1 MRKSLPLVLAALFS
15 AASQMYAQDAPAR
28 KNTYHS
34 SGITTNAAPRLIS
47 PEIHA
52 DRTVTLRLR
61 APKASE
67 VTLSFQGPKQMT
79 KDADGTWSITVGP
92 LEPEIYEYIFTVD
105 GARVLDSANTMLKTG
120 RALGGNLLEIP
131 GTPPRF
137 DEVQDV
143 PRGSIQVRSYTSTPL
158 QRRRQ
163 LYVYLPPQ
171 YDSEPARRFPVLYLR
186 HGSGDDESTWSLQ
199 GRAGVILENLI
210 AQRKAV
216 PMLIVMTNGDTDG
229 TWGGG
234 SSQEAIETLSRELLG
249 DVIPI
254 IEKNYRVTA
263 NRGNRAITG
272 LSMGGGQA
280 FTIGLKHL
288 DTFAWVGEF
297 SSGLLS
303 DTDFNLT
310 KHLPG
315 FLDDPARANQR
326 LNLLFLS
333 CGTEDPRL
341 PGHLNLTDTLK
352 ARQIR
357 YIWYPTPGAHEWKV
371 WRHSLAEFLP
381 KLFR

>member
-34 SGITTNAAPRLIS
+34 SGINANAAPRLIS

-52 DRTVTLRLR
+52 DRTVTFRIR

-67 VTLSFQGPKQMT
+67 VALAFQGSKPMT

-92 LEPEIYEYIFTVD
+92 LEPEIYEYAFTVD
-105 GARVLDSANTMLKTG
+105 GARVLDTANTMLKTG

-143 PRGSIQVRSYTSTPL
+143 PHGSIQVRSYASTPL

-186 HGSGDDESTWSLQ
+186 HGNGDDESTWSLQ

-210 AQRKAV
+210 AQRKAL

-234 SSQEAIETLSRELLG
+234 SSPEAIETLSRELLG
-249 DVIPI
+249 DVIPM

-288 DTFAWVGEF
+288 ETFAWVGEF

-315 FLDDPARANQR
+315 FLDDPARVNQR

-333 CGTEDPRL
+333 CGTEDPRI
-341 PGHLNLTDTLK
+341 PGHLDLTDTLK
-352 ARQIR
+352 AKQIR
-357 YIWYPTPGAHEWKV
+357 YIWHPTPGAHEWKV

>member
-1 MRKSLPLVLAALFS
+1 MRESLPLVLATLFS
-15 AASQMYAQDAPAR
+15 AASQLYAQDTPAR

-34 SGITTNAAPRLIS
+34 SGITANAAARLIS
-47 PEIHA
+47 PEVHA
-52 DRTVTLRLR
+52 DRTVTFRLR
-61 APKASE
+61 APKAAE
-67 VTLSFQGPKQMT
+67 VALSFQGSKLMA
-79 KDADGTWSITVGP
+79 KDADGIWSVTLGP
-92 LEPEIYEYIFTVD
+92 LEPEIYEYAFTVD
-105 GARVLDSANTMLKTG
+105 GARVLDTANTMLKTG

-137 DEVQDV
+137 DEIQDV
-143 PRGSIQVRSYTSTPL
+143 RHGSLQVRTYTSTPL
-158 QRRRQ
+158 HRRRQ
-163 LYVYLPPQ
+163 LYVYVPPQ
-171 YDSEPARRFPVLYLR
+171 YDSEPGRRFPVLYLR

-210 AQRKAV
+210 AQGKAA

-234 SSQEAIETLSRELLG
+234 SSPDAIELLGKELLG
-249 DVIPI
+249 DVIPM

-263 NRGNRAITG
+263 NRANRAITG

-303 DTDFNLT
+303 DTDFNLA

-341 PGHLNLTDTLK
+341 PGHLDLTDTLK

-357 YIWYPTPGAHEWKV
+357 YIWYPTSGAHEWKV